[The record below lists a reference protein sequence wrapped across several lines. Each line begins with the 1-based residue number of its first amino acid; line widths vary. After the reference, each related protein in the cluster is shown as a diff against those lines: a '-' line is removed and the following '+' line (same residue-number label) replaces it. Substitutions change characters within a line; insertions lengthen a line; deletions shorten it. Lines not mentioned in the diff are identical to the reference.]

1 MRGQTDKSTI
11 YWYAVNNNR
20 RATVW
25 LFSVNNQALIQIWIS
40 SLIKFVLAL
49 NKHTYRRTHTHTHT
63 RSRFFS
69 IGQVPS
75 CLRNL
80 DWREKSVENI
90 PLFPQN
96 QGGREQLEPRKTGG
110 GLERKEWQRK
120 TTAAY
125 TLIRGGKGEGEWK
138 GSRISVQTIAICRLL
153 SQGLPCRAVNDTCRR
168 GGCRIGLKA
177 GNKRNNRQRIQID

>member
-49 NKHTYRRTHTHTHT
+49 NKHTYTRTHLHTHT

-69 IGQVPS
+69 TGQVPS

-90 PLFPQN
+90 PVFPQN

-110 GLERKEWQRK
+110 GLERKEWQQK

-138 GSRISVQTIAICRLL
+138 GSRISVQTFVTGFTLSCCQWHMQTWRL
-153 SQGLPCRAVNDTCRR
+153 QDRV
-168 GGCRIGLKA
+168 KA